1 MIYVCSLAELP
12 ALTAGLRPTH
22 IVSMLGDELFPATP
36 EWLATDRHLKLRFH
50 DIAEPIPGFLAPQV
64 EHLEALITFGTT
76 WNKAGPLIIHCYA
89 GVSRSTAAA
98 LTILCLYNQGR
109 EEKAAQVL
117 RERAPHAQPNQLMI
131 AIADRLLRCDGR
143 LVDAVNTIG
152 LAECFGLGGLVELP
166 AELEK
171 SGGQVNYGYES

>member
-12 ALTAGLRPTH
+12 VLMADLRPTH
-22 IVSMLGDELFPATP
+22 IVSMLGDDPFPATP

-50 DIAEPIPGFLAPQV
+50 DIAEPIPGFLVPQV
-64 EHLEALITFGTT
+64 EHLEALITFGTA

-143 LVDAVNTIG
+143 LVNAVNTFGPAQI
-152 LAECFGLGGLVELP
+152 LGLGSLVKLP
-166 AELEK
+166 ADLE
-171 SGGQVNYGYES
+171 

>member
-12 ALTAGLRPTH
+12 AFTASLRPTH
-22 IVSMLGDELFPATP
+22 IVSMLGDDPFPATP
-36 EWLATDRHLKLRFH
+36 EWLATDRHLKLRVH

-117 RERAPHAQPNQLMI
+117 RERAPHAQPNQRVI
-131 AIADRLLRCDGR
+131 AIADRLLGCDGR

-152 LAECFGLGGLVELP
+152 PAQILGLGSLVQLP
-166 AELEK
+166 ADLE
-171 SGGQVNYGYES
+171 

>member
-12 ALTAGLRPTH
+12 ALTASIRPTH
-22 IVSMLGDELFPATP
+22 IVSMLGDDPFPATP

-143 LVDAVNTIG
+143 LVNAVNTFGPAQI
-152 LAECFGLGGLVELP
+152 LGLGSLVKLP
-166 AELEK
+166 ADLE
-171 SGGQVNYGYES
+171 

>member
-1 MIYVCSLAELP
+1 MIYICSLGELP
-12 ALTAGLRPTH
+12 VLMADLRPTH
-22 IVSMLGDELFPATP
+22 IVSILGDEPFPATP
-36 EWLATDRHLKLRFH
+36 NGVGTNRHLKLRFH
-50 DIAEPIPGFLAPQV
+50 DITDPIPGYLAPQAV
-64 EHLEALITFGTT
+64 HLEALITFGTA

-117 RERAPHAQPNQLMI
+117 RERAPHAQPNQRVI
-131 AIADRLLRCDGR
+131 AIADRLLGCDGR

-152 LAECFGLGGLVELP
+152 PAQILGLGSLVKLP
-166 AELEK
+166 ADLE
-171 SGGQVNYGYES
+171 

>member
-1 MIYVCSLAELP
+1 MIYICSLAELP
-12 ALTAGLRPTH
+12 VLMADLRPTH
-22 IVSMLGDELFPATP
+22 IVSMLGDEPFPATP
-36 EWLATDRHLKLRFH
+36 NGVGTDRHLKLRFH
-50 DIAEPIPGFLAPQV
+50 DITDPIPGYLAPQAV
-64 EHLEALITFGTT
+64 HLEALITFGTA

-109 EEKAAQVL
+109 EEEAVQVL
-117 RERAPHAQPNQLMI
+117 RERAPHAQPNQRMI
-131 AIADRLLRCDGR
+131 AIADRILRCDGR

-171 SGGQVNYGYES
+171 SGGKVNYGCES

>member
-22 IVSMLGDELFPATP
+22 IVSMLGDDPFPATL

-64 EHLEALITFGTT
+64 EHLEALITFGTA

-117 RERAPHAQPNQLMI
+117 RERAPHAQPNQRVI
-131 AIADRLLRCDGR
+131 AITDRLLGCDGR
-143 LVDAVNTIG
+143 LVDAVKTIG
-152 LAECFGLGGLVELP
+152 PAQILGLGSLVQLP
-166 AELEK
+166 ADLE
-171 SGGQVNYGYES
+171 

>member
-12 ALTAGLRPTH
+12 VLMVELRPTH
-22 IVSMLGDELFPATP
+22 IVSMLGDEPFPATP
-36 EWLATDRHLKLRFH
+36 NGVGTDRHLKLRFH
-50 DIAEPIPGFLAPQV
+50 DITDPIPGYLAPQAV
-64 EHLEALITFGTT
+64 HLEALITFGTA

-109 EEKAAQVL
+109 EEEAVQVL
-117 RERAPHAQPNQLMI
+117 RERAPHAQPNQRMI
-131 AIADRLLRCDGR
+131 AIADRLLECNGR

-171 SGGQVNYGYES
+171 SGGKVNYGCES

>member
-12 ALTAGLRPTH
+12 ALTAGLRPMH
-22 IVSMLGDELFPATP
+22 IVSILGDEPFPATP

-76 WNKAGPLIIHCYA
+76 WNKAGPLIIHCVA

-117 RERAPHAQPNQLMI
+117 RERAPHAQPNQRVI
-131 AIADRLLRCDGR
+131 AIADRLLGCDGR
-143 LVDAVNTIG
+143 LLDAVKIIEP
-152 LAECFGLGGLVELP
+152 AQIFGLRNPVQLP
-166 AELEK
+166 ADLE
-171 SGGQVNYGYES
+171 

>member
-1 MIYVCSLAELP
+1 MP
-12 ALTAGLRPTH
+12 
-22 IVSMLGDELFPATP
+22 
-36 EWLATDRHLKLRFH
+36 
-50 DIAEPIPGFLAPQV
+50 
-64 EHLEALITFGTT
+64 EALITFGTT

-143 LVDAVNTIG
+143 LVNAVNTFGPAQI
-152 LAECFGLGGLVELP
+152 LGLGSLVKLP
-166 AELEK
+166 ADLE
-171 SGGQVNYGYES
+171 

>member
-22 IVSMLGDELFPATP
+22 IVSMLGDDPFPATP

-50 DIAEPIPGFLAPQV
+50 DIAEPIPGFLAPRV

-152 LAECFGLGGLVELP
+152 PAQILGLGGLVQLP
-166 AELEK
+166 ADLE
-171 SGGQVNYGYES
+171 

>member
-22 IVSMLGDELFPATP
+22 IVSMLGDDPFPATP

-152 LAECFGLGGLVELP
+152 PAQILGLGSLVELP

-171 SGGQVNYGYES
+171 SGGKVNYGCES

>member
-1 MIYVCSLAELP
+1 MADF
-12 ALTAGLRPTH
+12 RPTH
-22 IVSMLGDELFPATP
+22 IVSMLGDEPFPATP
-36 EWLATDRHLKLRFH
+36 NGVGTDRHLKLRFH
-50 DIAEPIPGFLAPQV
+50 DITDPIPGYLAPQV

-109 EEKAAQVL
+109 EEEAVQVW

-143 LVDAVNTIG
+143 LVNAVNTFGPAQI
-152 LAECFGLGGLVELP
+152 LGLGSLVKLP
-166 AELEK
+166 ADLE
-171 SGGQVNYGYES
+171 

>member
-12 ALTAGLRPTH
+12 VLMADLRPTH
-22 IVSMLGDELFPATP
+22 IVSMLGDDPFPATP

-143 LVDAVNTIG
+143 LVNAVNTFGPAQI
-152 LAECFGLGGLVELP
+152 LGLGSLVKLP
-166 AELEK
+166 ADLE
-171 SGGQVNYGYES
+171 

>member
-12 ALTAGLRPTH
+12 VLMADLRPTH
-22 IVSMLGDELFPATP
+22 IVSMLGDDPFPATP

-64 EHLEALITFGTT
+64 EHLEALITFGTA

-109 EEKAAQVL
+109 EEEAVQIL

-143 LVDAVNTIG
+143 LVNAVNTFGPAQI
-152 LAECFGLGGLVELP
+152 LGLGSLVKLP
-166 AELEK
+166 ADLE
-171 SGGQVNYGYES
+171 

>member
-1 MIYVCSLAELP
+1 
-12 ALTAGLRPTH
+12 
-22 IVSMLGDELFPATP
+22 MLGDDPFPATP

-143 LVDAVNTIG
+143 LVNAVNTFGPAQI
-152 LAECFGLGGLVELP
+152 LGLGSLVKLP
-166 AELEK
+166 ADLE
-171 SGGQVNYGYES
+171 